1 MINELLKASA
11 KLITYLYGYQ
21 SEHAKIFCYSNM
33 LEDIKG
39 MHDVLTKIHLDLEDV
54 STFKNLFTNVT
65 IKDGVTKLVIDGNG
79 GCEHCLVIEY
89 SDNIDIGYFTRFID
103 EPSWFNSWF
112 GIYYRKDNKCAEY
125 RNKYLSSDPHEPDNR
140 ELFRLTENYLLL
152 LKEWVHDYIKSHPV

>member
-1 MINELLKASA
+1 MTKELLKASA

-21 SEHAKIFCYSNM
+21 SEYAKVFCYSNM

-39 MHDVLTKIHLDLEDV
+39 MHDVLTEIHRDLEDV

-65 IKDGVTKLVIDGNG
+65 IKDGATKLVINGNG
-79 GCEHCLVIEY
+79 SCGHCLVIEY
-89 SDNIDIGYFTRFID
+89 SDNIDIRYFTRFID

-112 GIYYRKDNKCAEY
+112 GIYYRKCAEY
-125 RNKYLSSDPHEPDNR
+125 RNKYLSSYPQEPDSR

-152 LKEWVHDYIKSHPV
+152 LKGWVEDYIKSHPEVGV